1 MDATS
6 RLRNWLGGTPAG
18 VWTIKHLVSPLD
30 RRLYGRTGGR
40 LVTPGHPHGP
50 IVLLTTIGRRT
61 ATRTRPR
68 SSTSRMGSGS
78 SCAMSP
84 RAASGPT
91 PGRSTWEPS
100 PWRGSSSA
108 PRSEPIGRGRPPR
121 PSSSVIGPNSCA
133 SGRPMSASIGRAAD
147 ARSSCSTPHRGRT
160 PTGGTDHALNHAAPD
175 QPPGSSRPAVPER
188 HSQQAYVLLSSV
200 RVRCGSRRD
209 RSCLVRHRPGG
220 TRRLHAEQESSQ
232 LESPD
237 QSLVQRQG
245 QD

>member
-1 MDATS
+1 MGATS
-6 RLRNWLGGTPAG
+6 RLLNWFGGTPAG

-91 PGRSTWEPS
+91 PGRSTCAPI
-100 PWRGSSSA
+100 PWPGSSSA
-108 PRSEPIGRGRPPR
+108 PRSEPTGPGRPPR
-121 PSSSVIGPNSCA
+121 PSSSGIGPSSCG
-133 SGRPMSASIGRAAD
+133 SGPRTSAFTSRGAD
-147 ARSSCSTPHRGRT
+147 DRCSCSTPPPRSNPNRRNRSPPEPCRPRPASWVIPPCRPGA
-160 PTGGTDHALNHAAPD
+160 ALPARQSLTFLWRRWLW
-175 QPPGSSRPAVPER
+175 QPPRSVVSGARSAWWDA
-188 HSQQAYVLLSSV
+188 QA
-200 RVRCGSRRD
+200 
-209 RSCLVRHRPGG
+209 SCRTGIG
-220 TRRLHAEQESSQ
+220 
-232 LESPD
+232 
-237 QSLVQRQG
+237 
-245 QD
+245 